1 MTDDRVHDALEQALP
16 LGWALDGAKP
26 IVGSHWQVELVEIR
40 DDRDV
45 RLSISAASIAA
56 AVETARTC
64 GSLSALVDALPS
76 QASVELYVG
85 TRTPD

>member
-1 MTDDRVHDALEQALP
+1 VHDALEQALP
-16 LGWALDGAKP
+16 LGWALDGATP
-26 IVGSHWQVELVEIR
+26 IAGSHWQVELVEIR

-45 RLSISAASIAA
+45 RLSVSAASIAA
-56 AVETARTC
+56 AIETARTC
-64 GSLSALVDALPS
+64 GSLSSLVDALPS

>member
-16 LGWALDGAKP
+16 LGWALDDAKP
-26 IVGSHWQVELVEIR
+26 IVGSHWQVELVELR

-45 RLSISAASIAA
+45 RLSVSAASIAA

-64 GSLSALVDALPS
+64 RSLSSLVDTLPS
-76 QASVELYVG
+76 QATVEIYVG
-85 TRTPD
+85 TRTPY